1 MRKAI
6 IYLFYNYYLFYKNK
20 VLDYTPP
27 QYSAVFVIAG
37 LFVLWEIIIFNIT
50 DPFEMKKYILLI
62 QGLLILA
69 VCFYVFFHKN
79 KWKEIIKEFENESG
93 KQRKKRRILSV
104 LFTIFSI
111 VMFIVSFFILAYIH
125 NGDTPF

>member
-1 MRKAI
+1 MWKAI
-6 IYLFYNYYLFYKNK
+6 KYLFYNYYIFYKNK

-27 QYSAVFVIAG
+27 QYSAVFVVAG
-37 LFVLWEIIIFNIT
+37 LFIIWEIVILNIT
-50 DPFEMKKYILLI
+50 DAFNINKKIWLI
-62 QGLLILA
+62 QALFVLA
-69 VCFYVFFHKN
+69 VCFFVFFHKSR
-79 KWKEIIKEFENESG
+79 WKKIIKEFENES
-93 KQRKKRRILSV
+93 KQQRKKRRILSV